1 MDQCPW
7 HWALALAKDS
17 CGFFVLTHDVS
28 HNKLFAHDLW
38 VCETNETKMKRS
50 GVLLMKL
57 MVPTTCAGH
66 DGSSSGI

>member
-17 CGFFVLTHDVS
+17 CVFFVLKHDVS

-38 VCETNETKMKRS
+38 VCETNETKQRVFS
-50 GVLLMKL
+50 VKL
-57 MVPTTCAGH
+57 EVK
-66 DGSSSGI
+66 